1 VSSHFA
7 DDVDIDMAKM
17 AGWTEEAVVAY
28 FESGGVDEPV
38 CADLASLSMCQE
50 LAPEVAASD

>member
-1 VSSHFA
+1 
-7 DDVDIDMAKM
+7 MAKM